1 MKNQLKQ
8 KLADEAP
15 TYGLWNAI
23 PDTYVAEICAGAG
36 YDWVVIDAEHGSF
49 DERTILTQLQ
59 AMAAYPDTHVL
70 VRPPSANPVFL
81 KKMLDYGVQ
90 SFVIPMIESK
100 EQAEAMVRAVLYPP
114 EGIRGVAPA
123 MARASRWGAVEN
135 YAHDADDEIC
145 LILQIESREG
155 IENLDEISQVQGV
168 DGLFIG
174 PADLA
179 ASYGY
184 IGDTDHPEIEQ
195 IIQEALSTI
204 RKSDKAAGILALREQ
219 EVQAYME
226 QGANFIGIGVDLL
239 MLVNQVRGTIGKYKQ
254 G

>member
-1 MKNQLKQ
+1 MENQLKQ
-8 KLADEAP
+8 KTNSEDIS
-15 TYGLWNAI
+15 YGLWNAI

-36 YDWVVIDAEHGSF
+36 YDWIVIDAEHGPF
-49 DERTILTQLQ
+49 DERTILPQLQ
-59 AMAAYPDTHVL
+59 AMGAYPNTQVL

-90 SFVIPMIESK
+90 SFVIPMIETK
-100 EQAEAMVRAVLYPP
+100 EQAEAMVHAVLYPP

-135 YAHDADDEIC
+135 YAHDANDEIC
-145 LILQIESREG
+145 LILQIESRKG
-155 IENLDEISQVQGV
+155 IENLEEICKVQGV

-195 IIQEALSTI
+195 IIQDSLKTI
-204 RKSDKAAGILALREQ
+204 RQSGKTAGILALKEE
-219 EVQAYME
+219 EVQSYME

-239 MLVNQVRGTIGKYKQ
+239 MLVSQVRGTIEKYKQ

>member
-1 MKNQLKQ
+1 MIENQLKQ
-8 KLADEAP
+8 KINSEDIS
-15 TYGLWNAI
+15 YGLWNAI
-23 PDTYVAEICAGAG
+23 PDTYVAEICASAG
-36 YDWVVIDAEHGSF
+36 YDWVVIDAEHASF

-59 AMAAYPDTHVL
+59 AMAAYPKTQVL
-70 VRPPSANPVFL
+70 VRPPSGDPVFL

-90 SFVIPMIESK
+90 SFVIPMIETK
-100 EQAEAMVRAVLYPP
+100 EQAEEMVRAVLYPP

-123 MARASRWGAVEN
+123 MARASRWGAIEN
-135 YAHDADDEIC
+135 YAHDANDEIC
-145 LILQIESREG
+145 LILQIESRKG
-155 IENLDEISQVQGV
+155 IENLEEISKVRGV

-195 IIQEALSTI
+195 IIQEGLSTI
-204 RKSDKAAGILALREQ
+204 RKSGKTAGILALKEE
-219 EVQAYME
+219 EVQSYME

-239 MLVNQVRGTIGKYKQ
+239 MLVAQVRGTIEKYKK
-254 G
+254 